1 MSPAVS
7 VLHERA
13 GQYVAM
19 RRSLGYKFIS
29 QARML
34 AGFADYLAARGDT
47 TVTVTA
53 ALAWATAPDPASAA
67 YHRQRLSVV
76 RGFARHL
83 AAFDPSCQVP
93 PAGLLPPAE
102 VPAPYLYSPQ
112 EISAL
117 IHAAGDPGS
126 GGHLPRPHLPSGGK
140 WHARRRGARPRR
152 RRR

>member
-13 GQYVAM
+13 ERYVAM

-93 PAGLLPPAE
+93 PPACCRPPR
-102 VPAPYLYSPQ
+102 YL
-112 EISAL
+112 
-117 IHAAGDPGS
+117 
-126 GGHLPRPHLPSGGK
+126 RPTCT
-140 WHARRRGARPRR
+140 RR
-152 RRR
+152 RRSARSFTRPGLWRSPFRRPPATPSSVFWR